1 MPRRASS
8 FEALIGRL
16 LAISYLQLPKSS
28 AAVTLDRY
36 DMDDAVFLRYVKD
49 NGEQVRKGDAISAR
63 ARLTFIE
70 WIGLQPIV

>member
-1 MPRRASS
+1 
-8 FEALIGRL
+8 
-16 LAISYLQLPKSS
+16 
-28 AAVTLDRY
+28 
-36 DMDDAVFLRYVKD
+36 MDDAVFLRYVKD